1 MKKVALQVA
10 LLTGFGLAAGAANAS
25 LSTGEM
31 IIVHPFQ
38 WTYDNIAKECTE
50 VLGPSG
56 YDGVQISQ
64 PAEHIARTDVWWAV
78 YQPVN
83 FNNFTTM
90 TGNEQQLRN
99 MIKTCH
105 AAGVKVFADAVFNQR
120 GSAGSTGLGGS
131 NFNGNQN
138 NPSYPD
144 LNADDF
150 HRNNCSI
157 DYGNAW
163 TIRNCALSGMPDIAT
178 DNPST
183 QDKIAG
189 YLKNLMSMGVDG
201 FRIDAAKHMQPSDI
215 QAILGKAG
223 NPPAYLEV
231 IGADR
236 EPVQP
241 TDYTGIPN
249 SVVTEFRYC
258 GAMMGNWQNDA
269 AKVKYLLGMN
279 DSWFQLKS
287 NQAEVFVNNHD
298 NERGS
303 AGTSYMTYKWGALYN
318 LAQSFMVAYPWGQL
332 RQVYSGYEFSAHD
345 PGGPLWADR
354 CTGGWLCQHRV
365 PFVQNA
371 VSFARA
377 TRGEGVTNTGSEGK
391 VIWFS
396 RGNKG
401 FYVLNATNSDVTKS
415 FKTNMPDG
423 TYKEIL
429 GQSDRSAGADIT
441 VSGGMATITVKGMSA
456 ADISDKWLF
465 IAYSAKSDGTEDNNY
480 RSKIRRDFAGAK
492 GIGRLSCD
500 RLARYLTMNTVSE
513 ETDTLEI
520 LKVDWAKFENRQKE
534 NIDTIPVE
542 HESTNGNY
550 VFPDNSSHGTS
561 LSFTGLHG
569 KWGVDEIFGLRK
581 SLEKMIAPLAGA
593 DDFQIEVIAPNFTE
607 YDNQLR
613 TQINGAREHYDDLSD
628 QERTQVARWE
638 NSILNGPIRNSIS
651 DVLKIK
657 TTQIESKLRDGKIV
671 TRLSDRGVLM
681 YEIEEDNKYSKLE
694 EASVDLYYLNRA
706 AKYNFSLLMGMTPVN
721 YGNVFL
727 FRNGFRIMPYGEY
740 DDDSWG
746 LNQRSQQGYN
756 RNLSTRDLFGRVD
769 VHSDDVNMFKE
780 VSSRDGGLIDSE
792 ETRQLHAYFDAVERR
807 LERYV
812 SGVLWGEAFLRN
824 EYFACK

>member
-1 MKKVALQVA
+1 MDQLQFRVSA
-10 LLTGFGLAAGAANAS
+10 ELKNILGRDLITS
-25 LSTGEM
+25 
-31 IIVHPFQ
+31 
-38 WTYDNIAKECTE
+38 DNIA
-50 VLGPSG
+50 VLELVKNS
-56 YDGVQISQ
+56 YD
-64 PAEHIARTDVWWAV
+64 A
-78 YQPVN
+78 
-83 FNNFTTM
+83 
-90 TGNEQQLRN
+90 
-99 MIKTCH
+99 H
-105 AAGVKVFADAVFNQR
+105 ATKVEITF
-120 GSAGSTGLGGS
+120 G
-131 NFNGNQN
+131 
-138 NPSYPD
+138 
-144 LNADDF
+144 
-150 HRNNCSI
+150 
-157 DYGNAW
+157 
-163 TIRNCALSGMPDIAT
+163 
-178 DNPST
+178 
-183 QDKIAG
+183 
-189 YLKNLMSMGVDG
+189 
-201 FRIDAAKHMQPSDI
+201 
-215 QAILGKAG
+215 
-223 NPPAYLEV
+223 
-231 IGADR
+231 
-236 EPVQP
+236 
-241 TDYTGIPN
+241 
-249 SVVTEFRYC
+249 
-258 GAMMGNWQNDA
+258 
-269 AKVKYLLGMN
+269 N
-279 DSWFQLKS
+279 DSIVI
-287 NQAEVFVNNHD
+287 AD
-298 NERGS
+298 NG
-303 AGTSYMTYKWGALYN
+303 
-318 LAQSFMVAYPWGQL
+318 
-332 RQVYSGYEFSAHD
+332 
-345 PGGPLWADR
+345 
-354 CTGGWLCQHRV
+354 
-365 PFVQNA
+365 
-371 VSFARA
+371 
-377 TRGEGVTNTGSEGK
+377 
-391 VIWFS
+391 
-396 RGNKG
+396 
-401 FYVLNATNSDVTKS
+401 
-415 FKTNMPDG
+415 
-423 TYKEIL
+423 
-429 GQSDRSAGADIT
+429 
-441 VSGGMATITVKGMSA
+441 KGMSA

-465 IAYSAKSDGTEDNNY
+465 IAYSAKSDGTEDDNY

-824 EYFACK
+824 DYFRSERLAQEAREGIRKDKDSDSPDDVFKNIGSRVDFLQLVKNLVNDGNITVNYYNSSLADILSNATEAEMLNAGFLDDVRKVAERTNDETLQASIAAFERRLAELQRSKEEAEKKNVELEAIQKELQKELDAQQQRSQYLISTRNLTQEVQDINHAISINSTELVNLISNLSGGVSSGSYSQQRVLEKLREASFYVNKIKQLSMLITKADIVSLKNKQSVDVMEYVQEYVSNFKSTLDFHVDKGGLPVVRRMLSLLDIAIVLDNLISNSKKNGAKNVGVFFAMEGGRLILDFSDNGYGVDLDMYTPESIFNEGVTNKSGGSGIGLSTIRFTMENKLNGSVVFLGNGLHGMKGATFRLVFN

>member
-1 MKKVALQVA
+1 MDQLQFRVSA
-10 LLTGFGLAAGAANAS
+10 ELKNILGRDLITS
-25 LSTGEM
+25 
-31 IIVHPFQ
+31 
-38 WTYDNIAKECTE
+38 DNIA
-50 VLGPSG
+50 VLELVKNS
-56 YDGVQISQ
+56 YD
-64 PAEHIARTDVWWAV
+64 A
-78 YQPVN
+78 
-83 FNNFTTM
+83 
-90 TGNEQQLRN
+90 
-99 MIKTCH
+99 H
-105 AAGVKVFADAVFNQR
+105 ATKVEITF
-120 GSAGSTGLGGS
+120 G
-131 NFNGNQN
+131 
-138 NPSYPD
+138 
-144 LNADDF
+144 
-150 HRNNCSI
+150 
-157 DYGNAW
+157 
-163 TIRNCALSGMPDIAT
+163 
-178 DNPST
+178 
-183 QDKIAG
+183 
-189 YLKNLMSMGVDG
+189 
-201 FRIDAAKHMQPSDI
+201 
-215 QAILGKAG
+215 
-223 NPPAYLEV
+223 
-231 IGADR
+231 
-236 EPVQP
+236 
-241 TDYTGIPN
+241 
-249 SVVTEFRYC
+249 
-258 GAMMGNWQNDA
+258 
-269 AKVKYLLGMN
+269 N
-279 DSWFQLKS
+279 DSIVI
-287 NQAEVFVNNHD
+287 AD
-298 NERGS
+298 NG
-303 AGTSYMTYKWGALYN
+303 
-318 LAQSFMVAYPWGQL
+318 
-332 RQVYSGYEFSAHD
+332 
-345 PGGPLWADR
+345 
-354 CTGGWLCQHRV
+354 
-365 PFVQNA
+365 
-371 VSFARA
+371 
-377 TRGEGVTNTGSEGK
+377 
-391 VIWFS
+391 
-396 RGNKG
+396 
-401 FYVLNATNSDVTKS
+401 
-415 FKTNMPDG
+415 
-423 TYKEIL
+423 
-429 GQSDRSAGADIT
+429 
-441 VSGGMATITVKGMSA
+441 KGMSA

-465 IAYSAKSDGTEDNNY
+465 IAYSAKSDGTEDDNY

-542 HESTNGNY
+542 HESANGNY

-824 EYFACK
+824 DYFRSERLAQEAREGIRKDKDSDSPDDVFKNIGSRVDFLQLVKNLVNDGNITVNYYNSSLADILSNATEAEMLNAGFLDDVRKVAERTNDETLQASIAAFERRLAELQRSKEEAEKKNVELEAIQKELQKELDAQQQRSQYLISTRNLTQEVQDINHAISINSTELVNLISNLSGGVSSGSYSQQRVLEKLREASFYVNKIKQLSMLITKADIVSLKNKQSVDVMEYVQEYVSNFKSTLDFHVDKGGLPVVRRMLSLLDIAIVLDNLISNSKKNGAKNVGVFFAMEGGRLKLDFSDNGYGVDLDMYTPESIFNEGVTNKSGGSGIGLSTIRFTMENKLNGSVVFLGNGLHGMKGATFRLVFN

>member
-1 MKKVALQVA
+1 MDQLQFRVSA
-10 LLTGFGLAAGAANAS
+10 ELKNILGRDLITS
-25 LSTGEM
+25 
-31 IIVHPFQ
+31 
-38 WTYDNIAKECTE
+38 DNIA
-50 VLGPSG
+50 VLELVKNS
-56 YDGVQISQ
+56 YD
-64 PAEHIARTDVWWAV
+64 A
-78 YQPVN
+78 
-83 FNNFTTM
+83 
-90 TGNEQQLRN
+90 
-99 MIKTCH
+99 H
-105 AAGVKVFADAVFNQR
+105 ATKVEITF
-120 GSAGSTGLGGS
+120 G
-131 NFNGNQN
+131 
-138 NPSYPD
+138 
-144 LNADDF
+144 
-150 HRNNCSI
+150 
-157 DYGNAW
+157 
-163 TIRNCALSGMPDIAT
+163 
-178 DNPST
+178 
-183 QDKIAG
+183 
-189 YLKNLMSMGVDG
+189 
-201 FRIDAAKHMQPSDI
+201 
-215 QAILGKAG
+215 
-223 NPPAYLEV
+223 
-231 IGADR
+231 
-236 EPVQP
+236 
-241 TDYTGIPN
+241 
-249 SVVTEFRYC
+249 
-258 GAMMGNWQNDA
+258 
-269 AKVKYLLGMN
+269 N
-279 DSWFQLKS
+279 DSIVI
-287 NQAEVFVNNHD
+287 AD
-298 NERGS
+298 NG
-303 AGTSYMTYKWGALYN
+303 
-318 LAQSFMVAYPWGQL
+318 
-332 RQVYSGYEFSAHD
+332 
-345 PGGPLWADR
+345 
-354 CTGGWLCQHRV
+354 
-365 PFVQNA
+365 
-371 VSFARA
+371 
-377 TRGEGVTNTGSEGK
+377 
-391 VIWFS
+391 
-396 RGNKG
+396 
-401 FYVLNATNSDVTKS
+401 
-415 FKTNMPDG
+415 
-423 TYKEIL
+423 
-429 GQSDRSAGADIT
+429 
-441 VSGGMATITVKGMSA
+441 KGMSA

-465 IAYSAKSDGTEDNNY
+465 IAYSAKSDGTEDDNY

-513 ETDTLEI
+513 ETGTLEI

-542 HESTNGNY
+542 HESTTGNY
-550 VFPDNSSHGTS
+550 NFPDNSAHGTS
-561 LSFTGLHG
+561 LNFTGLHG

-593 DDFQIEVIAPNFTE
+593 DDFQIEVIAPNFIE

-613 TQINGAREHYDDLSD
+613 VQISEAKERYEDLNDRERA
-628 QERTQVARWE
+628 EIAKWE

-824 EYFACK
+824 DYFRSERLAQEAREGIRKDKDSDSPDDVFMNIGSRVDFLQLVKNLVNDGNITVNYYNSSLADILSNATEAEMLNAGFLDDVRKVAERTNDETLQASIAAFERRLAELQRSKEEAEKKNVELEAIQKELQKELDAQQQRSQYLISTRNLTQEVQDINHAISINSTELVNLISNLSGGVSSGSYSQQRVLEKLREASFYVNKIKQLSMLITKADIVSLKNKQSVDVMEYVQEYVSNFKSTLDFHVDKGGLPVVRRMLSLLDIAIVLDNLISNSKKNGAKNVGVFFAMEGGRLILDFSDNGYGVDLDMYTPESIFNEGVTNKSGGSGIGLSTIRFTMENKLNGSVVFLGNGLHGMKGATFRLVFN

>member
-1 MKKVALQVA
+1 MDHLQFRVSA
-10 LLTGFGLAAGAANAS
+10 ELKNILGRDLITS
-25 LSTGEM
+25 
-31 IIVHPFQ
+31 
-38 WTYDNIAKECTE
+38 DNIA
-50 VLGPSG
+50 VLELVKNS
-56 YDGVQISQ
+56 YDAHATKVEITFGNDCIV
-64 PAEHIARTDVWWAV
+64 IAD
-78 YQPVN
+78 
-83 FNNFTTM
+83 
-90 TGNEQQLRN
+90 
-99 MIKTCH
+99 
-105 AAGVKVFADAVFNQR
+105 
-120 GSAGSTGLGGS
+120 
-131 NFNGNQN
+131 NG
-138 NPSYPD
+138 
-144 LNADDF
+144 
-150 HRNNCSI
+150 
-157 DYGNAW
+157 
-163 TIRNCALSGMPDIAT
+163 
-178 DNPST
+178 
-183 QDKIAG
+183 
-189 YLKNLMSMGVDG
+189 
-201 FRIDAAKHMQPSDI
+201 
-215 QAILGKAG
+215 
-223 NPPAYLEV
+223 
-231 IGADR
+231 
-236 EPVQP
+236 
-241 TDYTGIPN
+241 
-249 SVVTEFRYC
+249 
-258 GAMMGNWQNDA
+258 
-269 AKVKYLLGMN
+269 
-279 DSWFQLKS
+279 
-287 NQAEVFVNNHD
+287 
-298 NERGS
+298 
-303 AGTSYMTYKWGALYN
+303 
-318 LAQSFMVAYPWGQL
+318 
-332 RQVYSGYEFSAHD
+332 
-345 PGGPLWADR
+345 
-354 CTGGWLCQHRV
+354 
-365 PFVQNA
+365 
-371 VSFARA
+371 
-377 TRGEGVTNTGSEGK
+377 
-391 VIWFS
+391 
-396 RGNKG
+396 
-401 FYVLNATNSDVTKS
+401 
-415 FKTNMPDG
+415 
-423 TYKEIL
+423 
-429 GQSDRSAGADIT
+429 
-441 VSGGMATITVKGMSA
+441 KGMSA

-465 IAYSAKSDGTEDNNY
+465 IAYSAKSDGTEDDNY

-581 SLEKMIAPLAGA
+581 SLEKMIAPLTGT
-593 DDFQIEVIAPNFTE
+593 DDFQIEIIAPNFTE
-607 YDNQLR
+607 HDDLLR
-613 TQINGAREHYDDLSD
+613 TQISEAKERYEDLNDRERA
-628 QERTQVARWE
+628 EIAKWE

-727 FRNGFRIMPYGEY
+727 FRNGFRIMPYGEF

-746 LNQRSQQGYN
+746 LNQRNQQGYN

-824 EYFACK
+824 DYFRSERLAQEAREGIRKDKDSDSPDDVFKNIGSRVDFLQLVKSLVNDNSITVHYYNSSLADILSNATETEMLNAGFLDDVRKVAERTNDETLQASIAAFERRLAELQRSKEEAEKKSLELEAIQKELQKELDAQQQRSQYLISTRNLTQEVQDINHAISINSTELVNLISNLSGGVSSGSYSQQRVLEKLREASFYVNKIKQLSMLITKADIVSLKNKQSVDVMEYVQEYVSNFKSTLDFHVDKGGLPVVRRMLSLLDIAIVLDNLISNSKKNGAKNVGVFFAMEGGRLILDFSDNGYGVDLDMYTPESIFNEGVTNKSGGSGIGLSTIRFTMENKLNGSVVFLGNGLHGMKGATFRLVFN

>member
-1 MKKVALQVA
+1 MDQLQFRVSA
-10 LLTGFGLAAGAANAS
+10 ELKNILGRDLITS
-25 LSTGEM
+25 
-31 IIVHPFQ
+31 
-38 WTYDNIAKECTE
+38 DNIA
-50 VLGPSG
+50 VLELVKNS
-56 YDGVQISQ
+56 YD
-64 PAEHIARTDVWWAV
+64 A
-78 YQPVN
+78 
-83 FNNFTTM
+83 
-90 TGNEQQLRN
+90 
-99 MIKTCH
+99 H
-105 AAGVKVFADAVFNQR
+105 ATKVEITF
-120 GSAGSTGLGGS
+120 G
-131 NFNGNQN
+131 
-138 NPSYPD
+138 
-144 LNADDF
+144 
-150 HRNNCSI
+150 
-157 DYGNAW
+157 
-163 TIRNCALSGMPDIAT
+163 
-178 DNPST
+178 
-183 QDKIAG
+183 
-189 YLKNLMSMGVDG
+189 
-201 FRIDAAKHMQPSDI
+201 
-215 QAILGKAG
+215 
-223 NPPAYLEV
+223 
-231 IGADR
+231 
-236 EPVQP
+236 
-241 TDYTGIPN
+241 
-249 SVVTEFRYC
+249 
-258 GAMMGNWQNDA
+258 
-269 AKVKYLLGMN
+269 N
-279 DSWFQLKS
+279 DSIVI
-287 NQAEVFVNNHD
+287 AD
-298 NERGS
+298 NG
-303 AGTSYMTYKWGALYN
+303 
-318 LAQSFMVAYPWGQL
+318 
-332 RQVYSGYEFSAHD
+332 
-345 PGGPLWADR
+345 
-354 CTGGWLCQHRV
+354 
-365 PFVQNA
+365 
-371 VSFARA
+371 
-377 TRGEGVTNTGSEGK
+377 
-391 VIWFS
+391 
-396 RGNKG
+396 
-401 FYVLNATNSDVTKS
+401 
-415 FKTNMPDG
+415 
-423 TYKEIL
+423 
-429 GQSDRSAGADIT
+429 
-441 VSGGMATITVKGMSA
+441 KGMSA

-607 YDNQLR
+607 HDDLLR
-613 TQINGAREHYDDLSD
+613 TQISEAKERYEDLNDRERA
-628 QERTQVARWE
+628 EIAKWE

-657 TTQIESKLRDGKIV
+657 TTQIESKLHDGKIV

-727 FRNGFRIMPYGEY
+727 FRNGFRIMPYGEF

-746 LNQRSQQGYN
+746 LNQRNQQGYN
-756 RNLSTRDLFGRVD
+756 RNLSTRELFGRVD
-769 VHSDDVNMFKE
+769 VHSDSVNMFKE

-824 EYFACK
+824 DYFRSERLAQEAREDIRKDKDSDNPDDVFKNIGSRVDFLQLVKSLVNDNSITVHYYNSSLADILSNATETEMLNAGFLDDVRKVAERTNDETLQASIAAFERRLAELQRSKEEAEKKNVELEAIQKELQKELDAQQQRSQYLISTRNLTQEVQDINHAISINSTELVNLISNLSGGVSSGSYSQQRVLEKLREASFYVNKIKQLSMLITKADIVSLKNKQSVDVMEYVQEYVSNFKSTLDFHVDKGGLPVVRRMLSLLDIAIVLDNLISNSKKNGAKNVGVFFAMEGGRLILDFSDNGYGVDLDMYTPESIFNEGVTNKSGGSGIGLSTIRFTMENKLNGSVVFLGNGLHGMKGATFRLVFN

>member
-1 MKKVALQVA
+1 MDQLQFRVSA
-10 LLTGFGLAAGAANAS
+10 ELKNILGRDLITS
-25 LSTGEM
+25 
-31 IIVHPFQ
+31 
-38 WTYDNIAKECTE
+38 DNIA
-50 VLGPSG
+50 VLELVKNS
-56 YDGVQISQ
+56 YD
-64 PAEHIARTDVWWAV
+64 A
-78 YQPVN
+78 
-83 FNNFTTM
+83 
-90 TGNEQQLRN
+90 
-99 MIKTCH
+99 H
-105 AAGVKVFADAVFNQR
+105 ATKVEITF
-120 GSAGSTGLGGS
+120 G
-131 NFNGNQN
+131 
-138 NPSYPD
+138 
-144 LNADDF
+144 
-150 HRNNCSI
+150 
-157 DYGNAW
+157 
-163 TIRNCALSGMPDIAT
+163 
-178 DNPST
+178 
-183 QDKIAG
+183 
-189 YLKNLMSMGVDG
+189 
-201 FRIDAAKHMQPSDI
+201 
-215 QAILGKAG
+215 
-223 NPPAYLEV
+223 
-231 IGADR
+231 
-236 EPVQP
+236 
-241 TDYTGIPN
+241 
-249 SVVTEFRYC
+249 
-258 GAMMGNWQNDA
+258 
-269 AKVKYLLGMN
+269 N
-279 DSWFQLKS
+279 DSIVI
-287 NQAEVFVNNHD
+287 AD
-298 NERGS
+298 NG
-303 AGTSYMTYKWGALYN
+303 
-318 LAQSFMVAYPWGQL
+318 
-332 RQVYSGYEFSAHD
+332 
-345 PGGPLWADR
+345 
-354 CTGGWLCQHRV
+354 
-365 PFVQNA
+365 
-371 VSFARA
+371 
-377 TRGEGVTNTGSEGK
+377 
-391 VIWFS
+391 
-396 RGNKG
+396 
-401 FYVLNATNSDVTKS
+401 
-415 FKTNMPDG
+415 
-423 TYKEIL
+423 
-429 GQSDRSAGADIT
+429 
-441 VSGGMATITVKGMSA
+441 KGMSA

-465 IAYSAKSDGTEDNNY
+465 IAYSAKSDGTEDDNY

-657 TTQIESKLRDGKIV
+657 TTQIESKLHDGKIV

-824 EYFACK
+824 DYFRSERLAQEAREDIRKDKDSDNPDDVFKNIGSRVDFLQLVKSLVNDNSITVHYYNSSLADILSNATETEMLNAGFLDDVRKVAERTNDETLQASIAAFERRLAELQRSKEEAEKKNVELESIRKELQKELDAQQQRSQYLMSTRNLTQEVQDINHAISINSTELVNLISNLSGGVSSGSYSQQRVLEKLREASFYVNKIKQLSMLITKADIVSLKNKQSVDVMEYVQEYVSNFKSTLDFHVDKGGLPVVRRMLSLLDIAIVLDNLISNSKKNGAKNVGVFFAMEGGRLILDFSDNGYGVDLDMYTPESIFNEGVTNKSGGSGIGLSTIRFTMENKLNGSVVFLGNGLHGMKGATFRLVFN